1 MTRTRLSTMA
11 ALLAAVALS
20 ATACGSGSATDAAAA
35 PARPKITLIQGVATD
50 SFYVT
55 VACGA
60 EAEAKKL
67 GVDLDV
73 QGATTFDPAT
83 QTPIL
88 NGVIAKH
95 PDAIAIAPTDS
106 KALINPLKQAV
117 DAGIKVVLFDTSL
130 DDTSFVTASVTSDNV
145 EGGREAARTLA
156 AQVAEKGKVVM
167 IGATPGVTTA
177 DQRVAGFTE
186 EIKKHPGIT
195 FLGVQPT
202 APGSGAALAAQLT
215 SATLSANPDLAGVFA
230 ASTPAGDGA
239 NNAIRDAGKA
249 GQVKIVGFDA
259 GPAQVEQLQTGLVQ
273 ALVAQKAADIGA
285 TAVQQAYNSLTGKPV
300 TPKTVTDFASLTAA
314 TAKDSPYVY
323 RSAC

>member
-1 MTRTRLSTMA
+1 MTRNHLASA
-11 ALLAAVALS
+11 ALLAAAALTL
-20 ATACGSGSATDAAAA
+20 TACGSGAATDSAA

-73 QGATTFDPAT
+73 QGATTFDAAT

-88 NGVIAKH
+88 TGVIAKH

-106 KALINPLKQAV
+106 KAMINPLKEAV

-156 AQVAEKGKVVM
+156 AQVGEKGKVVM

-186 EIKKHPGIT
+186 EIKKHSGIT

-215 SATLSANPDLAGVFA
+215 TATLSANPDLAGVFA

-259 GPAQVEQLQTGLVQ
+259 GPAQVEQLRTGLVQ

-285 TAVQQAYNSLTGKPV
+285 VAVQQAYNAVTGKPV
-300 TPKTVTDFASLTAA
+300 TPKTVTDFAPLSSA

-323 RSAC
+323 RSTC